1 MRKIIQLLSK
11 RTAPFDFSRNDDKRN
26 HEFASLQVTKS
37 RVEHNRES
45 KEAQR
50 RDPDTRADLQLL
62 LVLKNM
68 HILMINALVSRWHSI
83 KMTYGPLYAPL

>member
-50 RDPDTRADLQLL
+50 RDPDTR
-62 LVLKNM
+62 
-68 HILMINALVSRWHSI
+68 
-83 KMTYGPLYAPL
+83 GPAAFACPEEYAHPDDQCPRVQVAQH